1 MAELQL
7 YKQPT
12 VNMRKHELFNK
23 YATLRARAP
32 VCLCVCVCACVHYGE
47 ARGGIERVPIVGSN
61 LTLTQNMRNE
71 T

>member
-12 VNMRKHELFNK
+12 VNVRNHQLFNK

-32 VCLCVCVCACVHYGE
+32 VCLCVCAYVHVLRWGGGALSACLSLV
-47 ARGGIERVPIVGSN
+47 
-61 LTLTQNMRNE
+61 LTLR
-71 T
+71 